1 MSGCW
6 GDKGNCSWC
15 DLVVREACT
24 RPRTVAPLPALAPA
38 TPMLNRRLW
47 RNRHM
52 AYPIVENVVRLMP
65 KMKKENPNTV
75 IPRRQMEW
83 IVQQVIENIETMRRM
98 KGA

>member
-1 MSGCW
+1 
-6 GDKGNCSWC
+6 
-15 DLVVREACT
+15 
-24 RPRTVAPLPALAPA
+24 
-38 TPMLNRRLW
+38 
-47 RNRHM
+47 M